1 MTSVA
6 SILAGRTGD
15 GKRDMM
21 DDIRASILAGR
32 TGDGKRD
39 MMDDIS
45 GEYPCRKDG

>member
-6 SILAGRTGD
+6 SILAR
-15 GKRDMM
+15 
-21 DDIRASILAGR
+21 R

-45 GEYPCRKDG
+45 GEYPCTKDG

>member
-1 MTSVA
+1 MISVA

-21 DDIRASILAGR
+21 N
-32 TGDGKRD
+32 
-39 MMDDIS
+39 DIS